1 MPIESSR
8 DAVIV
13 ATARSPIG
21 RAFKGSLREVR
32 PDDLAATIVQAAL
45 DKVPG
50 LDPTTID
57 DLYVGCGLP
66 GGEQGFNLA
75 RVVAT
80 LMGLDG
86 LPGATVT
93 RYCASSLQTT
103 RMAMHAI
110 RAGEGDVF
118 VSAGVEM
125 VSRYARGNS
134 DTLPPEAQALVGGGW
149 ENPRFAEARQ
159 RSTARAQGDAEVWT
173 DPRDAGQLP
182 DIYLTMGQTA
192 ENLAQVHD
200 ITREEMDAFGVRS
213 QNLAEKAIADGFWAR
228 EITPVTTPDGTV
240 VGTDDGPRAGVTP
253 EAVAGL
259 KPVFRPD
266 GRITA
271 GNCCP
276 LNDGAAAVVVMSARR
291 ADELGLTP
299 LARIVS
305 TGVTALSPEIMG
317 LGPVEASRQALRRA
331 GMTVDDVDLVEINE
345 AFAAQVIPS
354 YRQLGIPEDK
364 VNVMGGAIA
373 VGHPFGM
380 TGARITGT
388 LLNALQWHDR
398 TIGLETMCVGGGQ
411 GMAMVL
417 ERLS

>member
-1 MPIESSR
+1 MPTESSR

-21 RAFKGSLREVR
+21 RAHKGSLREVR
-32 PDDLAATIVQAAL
+32 PDDLTATIVQAAL
-45 DKVPG
+45 DKLPE
-50 LDPTTID
+50 LDPGEID
-57 DLYVGCGLP
+57 DLYLGCGLP
-66 GGEQGFNLA
+66 GGEQGFNMA

-86 LPGATVT
+86 LPGATLT

-118 VSAGVEM
+118 VSAGVET
-125 VSRYARGNS
+125 VSRYARGSS
-134 DTLPPEAQALVGGGW
+134 DGLPPEAQALVGGGW
-149 ENPRFAEARQ
+149 ENPRFAAARA
-159 RSTARAQGDAEVWT
+159 RSKTRAQGDAEVWT
-173 DPRDAGQLP
+173 DPRESGELP
-182 DIYLTMGQTA
+182 DIYLAMGQTA
-192 ENLAQVHD
+192 ENLAQVYD
-200 ITREEMDAFGVRS
+200 VTRADMDEFGVRS

-240 VGTDDGPRAGVTP
+240 VSTDDGPRGGVTL
-253 EAVAGL
+253 EGVAGL

-276 LNDGAAAVVVMSARR
+276 LNDGAAAVVVMSAQR
-291 ADELGLTP
+291 ARDLGITP

-317 LGPVEASRQALRRA
+317 LGPVEASRQALERA
-331 GMTVDDVDLVEINE
+331 GMTIDDVDLVEINE

-354 YRQLGIPEDK
+354 YRQLDIPLEK
-364 VNVMGGAIA
+364 LNVMGGAIA

-388 LLNALQWHDR
+388 LLNALEWHDK
-398 TIGLETMCVGGGQ
+398 TVGLETMCVGGGQ
-411 GMAMVL
+411 GMAMVI
-417 ERLS
+417 ERLG